1 MFTENEVKSV
11 SHYSYLYSVKGRQVC
26 VISES
31 RLLDGARDRPS
42 TLPKCSIQKHERP
55 AYTST
60 PQYLP
65 HMTLGTG
72 TKHTVYALCVSHID
86 HHASCGDR
94 ATLLP
99 RCPPVAA
106 RLSRQV
112 DVGSRGDDAVVPPKQ
127 GRRPTPKRVYGY
139 ACSAHTPE
147 AMLMA
152 RLSHVAGTR
161 RQPRHEHTTLA
172 A

>member
-1 MFTENEVKSV
+1 MPRATATT
-11 SHYSYLYSVKGRQVC
+11 
-26 VISES
+26 ES
-31 RLLDGARDRPS
+31 RRSDGARNRPVHSAKMLDTKDTNGLRTLAHHS
-42 TLPKCSIQKHERP
+42 TARTI
-55 AYTST
+55 
-60 PQYLP
+60 
-65 HMTLGTG
+65 LGTG
-72 TKHTVYALCVSHID
+72 TELTVYAIRVSHID

-106 RLSRQV
+106 RLPRQG

-147 AMLMA
+147 AVLMA

-161 RQPRHEHTTLA
+161 RQPRRDAGGLTRCQHRLTC
-172 A
+172 